1 MAITPPPILSVQQ
14 GYLKEVACDLFE
26 TKVEIVKSVASNST
40 YKWWCHDDLGAQ
52 VSSPDSKFAAQ
63 VVDQNLMPK
72 HLPKACA
79 LQIIRL

>member
-40 YKWWCHDDLGAQ
+40 YK
-52 VSSPDSKFAAQ
+52 
-63 VVDQNLMPK
+63 
-72 HLPKACA
+72 
-79 LQIIRL
+79 